1 MKMDI
6 ASIGS
11 SLAVES
17 GDVAEKNNT
26 SKSSANNNFGLD
38 G

>member
-1 MKMDI
+1 MKMDF
-6 ASIGS
+6 AGIGS

-17 GDVAEKNNT
+17 GDVAKKSNT